1 MITHIYKNVNDF
13 QENIFILQIFVFVFP
28 VYSDKTVFLSIF
40 CGNIENFPEK
50 VLFLLCGYGNIFHIY
65 HIGKERGVRMGEYS
79 FFALAFRMKYINRW
93 GLMRNLRSENLT
105 EHSAECAMLAH
116 VLSEIGNTYFG
127 KHYNPDRAAVCAL
140 YHDMSEIFTGDLPT
154 PVKYFND
161 TIRDSYKQIEK
172 DAVEKAIGKLP
183 EELSGKYKSILEFE
197 EDENLRRIVKAAD
210 KLSAYLK
217 CVEEYRNGNNEFK
230 AALVSTEKALEKLS
244 EECEELKWFLDNF
257 AKAFEKSLDEL

>member
-1 MITHIYKNVNDF
+1 
-13 QENIFILQIFVFVFP
+13 
-28 VYSDKTVFLSIF
+28 
-40 CGNIENFPEK
+40 
-50 VLFLLCGYGNIFHIY
+50 
-65 HIGKERGVRMGEYS
+65 MGEYS

-116 VLSEIGNTYFG
+116 ALCEIGNTYFQ
-127 KHYNPDRAAVCAL
+127 KNYNAERAAVCAL
-140 YHDMSEIFTGDLPT
+140 YHDMSEIFTGDMPT

-172 DAVEKAIGKLP
+172 DAAKKATGKLP
-183 EELSGKYKSILEFE
+183 HELSEKYRSVLDFE
-197 EDENLRRIVKAAD
+197 DDADLKRIVKSAD
-210 KLSAYLK
+210 KLCAYLK

-230 AALVSTEKALEKLS
+230 AALASTEKALEKLS

-257 AKAFEKSLDEL
+257 AVAFEKSLDEL